1 MPRFLKNVRARLALT
16 VFVLLVGG
24 FAALAPVSQGG

>member
-1 MPRFLKNVRARLALT
+1 MRRLVQRLQVRFTLT

-24 FAALAPVSQGG
+24 FAALAPYSGGG

>member
-1 MPRFLKNVRARLALT
+1 MRRLVERLQVRFTLT

-24 FAALAPVSQGG
+24 IAALAPVSHGG